1 VDTINLA
8 IIGATGAVGEVVVE
22 LLGKSTIPVD
32 NLHLLASERT
42 AGTSLMFR
50 NKAVMVE
57 VLGDF
62 DFSSVDIAIFVAT
75 DGVSAEYAPKA
86 QAAGCL
92 VVDNSRAFVG
102 DDSAVLLIP
111 DVNGDILSDSD
122 HSEKPSLF
130 VNPDS
135 SVISLWSVLK
145 PIYDEV
151 GIYRANVTVLD
162 SVSRHG
168 KKAIHELA
176 TQTASLLNAQG
187 AEPKFFDQQIAF
199 NVLPSVGDIDED
211 GYTAGEQHLF
221 NQSRTIINDNQLQLN
236 VTCVQVPVFYADS
249 MTVSIETGDP
259 VTAAEVSS
267 LLEKTNGISILS
279 GSSAEEMVTPVT
291 TAAGK
296 DNIFVSRIRND
307 LSHNRGINLWLV
319 SDNVRKGAALNTIQ
333 IVEQLKKS
341 YL

>member
-1 VDTINLA
+1 
-8 IIGATGAVGEVVVE
+8 
-22 LLGKSTIPVD
+22 
-32 NLHLLASERT
+32 
-42 AGTSLMFR
+42 MFR

-62 DFSSVDIAIFVAT
+62 DFSLVDIAIFVAT
-75 DGVSAEYAPKA
+75 DEVSAEYIPKA

-92 VVDNSRAFVG
+92 VVDNSLAFVE
-102 DDSAVLLIP
+102 DESAVLLIP
-111 DVNGDILSDSD
+111 SVN
-122 HSEKPSLF
+122 SEVLTADADTPKPSLF
-130 VNPDS
+130 INPDS

-145 PIYDEV
+145 PIYDEA
-151 GIYRANVTVLD
+151 GICRANVTVLD

-199 NVLPSVGDIDED
+199 NVLPSVGDIGED
-211 GYTAGEQHLF
+211 GYTSGEYQLLK
-221 NQSRTIINDNQLQLN
+221 QSQSIINDGQLQLN

-249 MTVSIETGDP
+249 MAVSIETGDSI
-259 VTAAEVSS
+259 TADEVASV
-267 LLEKTNGISILS
+267 LENVNGINVLS
-279 GSSAEEMVTPVT
+279 GTADGEIVTPVT

-296 DNIFVSRIRND
+296 DNIFVSRIRHD
-307 LSHNRGINLWLV
+307 LSHSRGINLWLV
-319 SDNVRKGAALNTIQ
+319 SDNVRKGAALNTIE